1 MPNANCLAGDK
12 QRMLPELII
21 RTEADQMPGDNV
33 LERLQL
39 GFVLGSANQFDAGR
53 RGFEVT
59 CSEVE
64 LQPSRLHR

>member
-1 MPNANCLAGDK
+1 
-12 QRMLPELII
+12 MLPELII